1 MWYIPA
7 VEYLGRW
14 GEPEWDPSGSG
25 RSRPRSCHGWGSA
38 NWSTPELTA
47 IKKKRGEKV
56 HLQIFNM
63 TKINQQ
69 QQELRLP
76 RESLSVHKRAWS
88 DLNLQPT
95 QKQLFYILRSAEEC
109 FHCDDTIVNSLPE
122 QGRTGLNF
130 WDGSRVLRPLLQLRA
145 RGLDSF
151 YTRSPQCLQPEKGNI
166 LNVIIRP

>member
-1 MWYIPA
+1 MIYTSCGISRTLRGTWMRPQWLRA
-7 VEYLGRW
+7 LTSSQLSWLGFRKLINTW
-14 GEPEWDPSGSG
+14 VDG
-25 RSRPRSCHGWGSA
+25 
-38 NWSTPELTA
+38 N
-47 IKKKRGEKV
+47 KKKRGEKV

-76 RESLSVHKRAWS
+76 RESLLVHKRAWS

-151 YTRSPQCLQPEKGNI
+151 YTRSPQCLQPEKGDI